1 MTNGKRANIWA
12 RTEVVDFSLQLEQVA
27 DESGPVAI
35 FDHSVIVGS
44 SQFGHLY
51 IGFVSLK
58 SITRLNEEYVLLFN
72 GCAGE

>member
-51 IGFVSLK
+51 IGFVSFKKYYPL
-58 SITRLNEEYVLLFN
+58 E
-72 GCAGE
+72 